1 MMSKLMN
8 RSMIAAALLIGG
20 AGLLMVGQATAR
32 NSATML
38 TPPAPVIALVD
49 LPKVFEALDERK
61 VREQELMDN
70 ATAKQAELT
79 ALGKELEEEGTKA
92 KMIGN
97 VNQQQAAVIK
107 LLEKQAMANA
117 KRSAYDA
124 LLDQQRA
131 EIFKALYMK
140 VAFTSK
146 KLAEMQGY
154 TMVMADDQGL
164 NIPSG
169 ASTDA
174 VRSVLGSRRIL
185 HAAKSHDI
193 TQDIINQLNIEF
205 KSGKP

>member
-32 NSATML
+32 NNAAMFA
-38 TPPAPVIALVD
+38 PPAPVIALVD

-70 ATAKQAELT
+70 ANAKQAELT
-79 ALGKELEEEGTKA
+79 ALGKELEEESTKA

-140 VAFTSK
+140 VADTSK

-185 HAAKSHDI
+185 YAAKSHDI

-205 KSGKP
+205 KNGKP

>member
-1 MMSKLMN
+1 MMSTLMN

-32 NSATML
+32 NNAAMFAPT
-38 TPPAPVIALVD
+38 APVIALVD
-49 LPKVFEALDERK
+49 LPKVFEALDERG
-61 VREQELMDN
+61 VREKELMDN

-79 ALGKELEEEGTKA
+79 ALGKELEDESQKA
-92 KMIGN
+92 KVIGN
-97 VNQQQAAVIK
+97 INQQQAAVIK

-140 VAFTSK
+140 VSETSK
-146 KLAEMQGY
+146 KIAEMQGY
-154 TMVMADDQGL
+154 TIVMADDQGL

-174 VRSVLGSRRIL
+174 VRSVLGSRRVL
-185 HAAKSHDI
+185 YAAKTHDI